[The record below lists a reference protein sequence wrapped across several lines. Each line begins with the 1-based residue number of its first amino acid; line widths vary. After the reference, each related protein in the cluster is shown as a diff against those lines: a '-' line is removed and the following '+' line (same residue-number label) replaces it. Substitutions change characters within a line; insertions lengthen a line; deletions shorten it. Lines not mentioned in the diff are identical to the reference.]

1 MALTY
6 GDTNDE
12 STVHL
17 PRILCLHGGGT
28 NARIFRMQCRAFKH
42 HIGRQFRFVFAQAP
56 FAYKPGPDVTSVYSE
71 YGPFK
76 GWLRPFG
83 EDEDAEACAV
93 EASDLIHDAITAAI
107 RADDDL
113 GATGEVVGI
122 LGFSQGARIAAS
134 LLYNQQLSGTATSTA
149 TTTTTSTSKKWPT
162 FRFAVLLAGRGKL
175 VWLKPE
181 VPMPEGVVR
190 PIQPVGAFPV
200 DMDAPGWDDLKL
212 REKLQLPTVHVHGL
226 TDAGLPY
233 HRQLALRYCVPDS
246 STVIEWQGEHRV
258 PIKTKDVTPVV
269 EQMLRLAL

>member
-6 GDTNDE
+6 DGDNE
-12 STVHL
+12 HL
-17 PRILCLHGGGT
+17 PRVLCLHGGGT

-56 FAYKPGPDVTSVYSE
+56 FAYKPGPDVTSVYSD
-71 YGPFK
+71 YGPFR

-83 EDEDAEACAV
+83 EDEDAEACGA
-93 EASDLIHDAITAAI
+93 EASALIHDAITAAI

-134 LLYNQQLSGTATSTA
+134 LLYNQQLSEQVA
-149 TTTTTSTSKKWPT
+149 TTGLKKWPK

-269 EQMLRLAL
+269 EQMLRLAR

>member
-1 MALTY
+1 MHQRSFDMSLAY
-6 GDTNDE
+6 EDND

-56 FAYKPGPDVTSVYSE
+56 FPYKPGPDVTSVYSE
-71 YGPFK
+71 YGPFR
-76 GWLRPFG
+76 GWLRPVG
-83 EDEDAEACAV
+83 EDEDAEACAA
-93 EASDLIHDAITAAI
+93 EASTLIHDSITAAI

-122 LGFSQGARIAAS
+122 LGFSQGARVAAS
-134 LLYNQQLSGTATSTA
+134 LLYNQQLSQISEAGAMR
-149 TTTTTSTSKKWPT
+149 WPK

-190 PIQPVGAFPV
+190 PIQSVGAFPV
-200 DMDAPGWDDLKL
+200 DMDAPGWDDLKI

-226 TDAGLPY
+226 TDEGLRF

-269 EQMLRLAL
+269 EQMLRLAR